1 LKNKNRNLELSWL
14 NFLVSIKEQTN
25 VKEITFVLL

>member
-14 NFLVSIKEQTN
+14 NFLVSIKEQTL
-25 VKEITFVLL
+25 FL